1 VLSTHAETR
10 ELITLGGGGVL
21 LHGTYHKATSNAA
34 IGAAGP
40 TKNIGVLFLN
50 ALSTPR
56 SLIGESGVY
65 WATSFAARG
74 YPSFRFDLPGLGD
87 SYGEIPNDL
96 VKFADEAAWATIASS
111 KVQELVQS
119 RGLPG
124 VVMFG
129 HCSGASTAIYAA
141 SKCRECKGLI
151 LMDPYFN
158 LPRALTP
165 SLRPGLVLW
174 ARRSRTG
181 ALMRAGY
188 DRIRELREALRKEAL
203 PANANL
209 NLISRLKQVVS
220 SGLPILIFS
229 APKPPAAGGS
239 MLRAGDFD
247 YLAYVMYLA
256 VRGNQFTVKAI
267 EDTDHS
273 FSNRAGRL
281 AVRQH
286 SETWLSEYF

>member
-1 VLSTHAETR
+1 VLSTQAETR

-21 LHGTYHKATSNAA
+21 LHGTYHKAAANVA
-34 IGAAGP
+34 IGAAGS
-40 TKNIGVLFLN
+40 TNNTGVLFLN

-96 VKFADEAAWATIASS
+96 VKFADEGGWATIASS

-220 SGLPILIFS
+220 SGLPILIFN
-229 APKPPAAGGS
+229 APKPPVAGGS
-239 MLRAGDFD
+239 KLRVGDFD
-247 YLAYVMYLA
+247 YLAFVLSLA
-256 VRGNQFTVKAI
+256 VRGNQFTVKTI
-267 EDTDHS
+267 EGTDHS
-273 FSNRAGRL
+273 FSNRAGRN
-281 AVRQH
+281 AVREH